1 MCDASLSSEDRGGAE
16 AVHQIILSVL
26 LHYETYCALCNPLR
40 SAGSECQGFPY
51 PPGFGQGLRVRVSTT
66 FSPHLTAR
74 YKPMVPPPPFGCAQE
89 PPSSSAATRLYDC
102 DTEPHAMAVT
112 VCRTLRHR
120 RRAARYD
127 SNGALHA
134 TTVMRRRTL
143 RHRRRAARYDS
154 IRVPYSTT
162 PTAPRTL
169 RQQGRTAHYDTDG
182 APHATTATA
191 SRTLRH
197 RRRAACYDSDAA
209 SHATTPGF
217 TRVRVEKIYPGVTRA
232 NHYRRGRTTKTYVI
246 Q

>member
-120 RRAARYD
+120 RRAA
-127 SNGALHA
+127 
-134 TTVMRRRTL
+134 
-143 RHRRRAARYDS
+143 
-154 IRVPYSTT
+154 
-162 PTAPRTL
+162 
-169 RQQGRTAHYDTDG
+169 
-182 APHATTATA
+182 
-191 SRTLRH
+191 
-197 RRRAACYDSDAA
+197 CYDSDAA
-209 SHATTPGF
+209 SHATTPTARRTLRQHPRAVLYNTDGAPHA
-217 TRVRVEKIYPGVTRA
+217 TTAGAHRALRHRRRPARHDSNGVPHATTSTARRMLRQRCGVARYDTGVYTGTGTGGKNLPRGYPR
-232 NHYRRGRTTKTYVI
+232 
-246 Q
+246 